1 MTLSLLI
8 DVAGG
13 LAMFLLA
20 MSMMTDG
27 LKTAAGS
34 SLRTMLAQWTSTPLR
49 GLATGLLITG
59 LVQSSSAVTVA
70 TIGFVNA
77 GILTLRQALG
87 VVFGASI
94 GTTMTG
100 WLVSLAGAGFKIDA
114 LAMPMLAAGV
124 ALRLTAHGRRR
135 QGLGG
140 ALAGFG
146 LFFLGVGILRDAFG
160 ELAATGGE
168 VTALSGAGSAAHLA
182 GGALIT
188 ILTQS
193 SSASVAIILTAASG
207 GAAALPDAATA
218 IVGASL
224 GTTSTGAVAAFRAT
238 PAARRLAL
246 GHIAVNAVAGVVALA
261 LLPLLLWV
269 LQAAAAWLAVDR
281 SPAAILAL
289 FHTTFTVLGVAIMLP
304 ASGRLTAWLER
315 RFRTAEDDL
324 ARPRYLDDTT
334 RETPALATAAV
345 RAELGRMRAA
355 VHDLTVASLS
365 AMGPGAHV
373 DGRAA
378 AVRALAAAVAA
389 YVTRARTAGMSED
402 AGEELAQAMR
412 TSRYLDEAARLT
424 PDLARLRQGTSR
436 LGASTLRDRNERVLE
451 AGERCLALAGQPVDE
466 PGDDLERK
474 AALDAFEVAYERAK
488 SGVLAA
494 AVDGTLTADDADRL
508 LDALSNTRRLVEQL
522 VKADR
527 LLRTPALGAE
537 IERES

>member
-1 MTLSLLI
+1 MTIALALNA
-8 DVAGG
+8 AGG

-27 LKTAAGS
+27 LKTAAGDG
-34 SLRTMLAQWTSTPLR
+34 LRTLLARWTSTPLR
-49 GLATGLLITG
+49 GLATGLLVTG

-77 GILTLRQALG
+77 GVLTLRQALS

-100 WLVSLAGAGFKIDA
+100 WLVSLAGTGTKIDA
-114 LAMPMLAAGV
+114 LAMPLLAAGV
-124 ALRLTAHGRRR
+124 TLRLMARGRRR

-140 ALAGFG
+140 ALAGFA

-160 ELAATGGE
+160 ALAAAAGDE
-168 VTALSGAGSAAHLA
+168 VTALAGAGWAAYLT

-188 ILTQS
+188 VLTQS

-207 GAAALPDAATA
+207 GALSLADAAAA

-224 GTTSTGAVAAFRAT
+224 GTTSTGLMAAFTAT

-246 GHIAVNAVAGVVALA
+246 GHVAVSAMGGIVALA
-261 LLPLLLWV
+261 LLPLLLWL
-269 LQAAAAWLAVDR
+269 LQAAAAWLHVDGT
-281 SPAAILAL
+281 PTAILAL
-289 FHTTFTVLGVAIMLP
+289 FHTTFTVIGVAIMLP

-315 RFRTAEDDL
+315 RFRSAEEDL

-334 RETPALATAAV
+334 HETPALAVAAV

-355 VHDLTVASLS
+355 VHDLTMAAISTPVSGS
-365 AMGPGAHV
+365 GV

-389 YVTRARTAGMSED
+389 YVTRARTAGMTEE
-402 AGEELAQAMR
+402 AGNDLAQAMR
-412 TSRYLDEAARLT
+412 TSRYLAEAARLA
-424 PDLARLRQGTSR
+424 PDLARLREGVAR
-436 LGASTLRDRNERVLE
+436 LGSATPRPQMDAVL
-451 AGERCLALAGQPVDE
+451 AAATRSLALAGQPVDE
-466 PGDDLERK
+466 PGDDGERR
-474 AALDAFEVAYERAK
+474 AALDTFEAEYQRAK
-488 SGVLAA
+488 AGVLAA
-494 AVDGTLTADDADRL
+494 AVGGVLTADNADRL
-508 LDALSNTRRLVEQL
+508 LDALSSARRLVEQL

-527 LLRTPALGAE
+527 LLRTPALGVE
-537 IERES
+537 IEG